1 MSQLELQLIKKQ
13 IQDAF
18 LQRFSPVLLD
28 LYANPA
34 NRPSNAHQLN
44 AFLYFYLR
52 TRACADTKECLT
64 EDALEDITRAA
75 EIVEVTGQREILST
89 WIEQSNEFLKDRI
102 VRPDSSIGADEQK
115 ILVITDETE
124 GNKNVT

>member
-1 MSQLELQLIKKQ
+1 MEPIDYTQIKASKKVLKLIADLQE
-13 IQDAF
+13 
-18 LQRFSPVLLD
+18 RLL
-28 LYANPA
+28 
-34 NRPSNAHQLN
+34 
-44 AFLYFYLR
+44 
-52 TRACADTKECLT
+52 LT

-89 WIEQSNEFLKDRI
+89 WIEQSNEFLKNRI

-115 ILVITDETE
+115 ILVVIDETE

>member
-1 MSQLELQLIKKQ
+1 MEPIDFEEIKASKKVKQLI
-13 IQDAF
+13 AN
-18 LQRFSPVLLD
+18 LQERLL
-28 LYANPA
+28 
-34 NRPSNAHQLN
+34 
-44 AFLYFYLR
+44 
-52 TRACADTKECLT
+52 LT

-102 VRPDSSIGADEQK
+102 VRPDTSVSADQQK
-115 ILVITDETE
+115 ILVVTDEIE

>member
-1 MSQLELQLIKKQ
+1 MEPIDYTQIKASKKVLKLIADLQE
-13 IQDAF
+13 
-18 LQRFSPVLLD
+18 RLL
-28 LYANPA
+28 
-34 NRPSNAHQLN
+34 
-44 AFLYFYLR
+44 
-52 TRACADTKECLT
+52 LT

-124 GNKNVT
+124 DNKNVT